1 LCRAALA
8 GGRALRSLA
17 VAALPGEASNSVGK
31 DIVDCRIHWT
41 FQNLQNNFFQ
51 RRREERNVGSVG

>member
-1 LCRAALA
+1 MSATK
-8 GGRALRSLA
+8 
-17 VAALPGEASNSVGK
+17 PGTPQKFA
-31 DIVDCRIHWT
+31 IVDCRIHWT